1 MIMHDMLSKGTDTLQ
16 QAGITECRLDAWYL
30 LSYCMG
36 ITKSQYYMR
45 MNDDVDS
52 HEVCKYEKL
61 INRRAGRVPLQYI
74 TGSQE
79 FMGLDFKVNEAV
91 LIPRQDTEVLVS
103 LALQYADGKRVL
115 DMCTGS
121 GCIAVSIAKLA
132 DNASV
137 TAVDISKEALCLA
150 KENAK
155 NNGVDI
161 AFIES
166 DLWEGVKEVY
176 DIIVSNPPYITDDEM
191 LTLMPE
197 VLGHE
202 PELALRGGK
211 KGLDYYCRII
221 SEAPDYLA
229 ADGII
234 MFEIGCGQADEVS
247 ELLAAGGYTDI
258 KVEKDLAGL
267 DRVVWGVRPV

>member
-79 FMGLDFKVNEAV
+79 FMGLDFKVNEEV

>member
-197 VLGHE
+197 V
-202 PELALRGGK
+202 
-211 KGLDYYCRII
+211 
-221 SEAPDYLA
+221 
-229 ADGII
+229 
-234 MFEIGCGQADEVS
+234 
-247 ELLAAGGYTDI
+247 
-258 KVEKDLAGL
+258 
-267 DRVVWGVRPV
+267 

>member
-1 MIMHDMLSKGTDTLQ
+1 MIMHDMLSKGTDTLW
-16 QAGITECRLDAWYL
+16 QAGITEYRLDAWYL

-36 ITKSQYYMR
+36 ITKSQYYMK
-45 MNDDVDS
+45 MNDEVDS
-52 HEVCKYEKL
+52 HAVGKYEEL
-61 INRRAGRVPLQYI
+61 INRRAGHIPLQYI

-132 DNASV
+132 NNASV
-137 TAVDISKEALCLA
+137 TAVDISKEALCVA
-150 KENAK
+150 KENAE
-155 NNGVDI
+155 NNSADVS
-161 AFIES
+161 FIES
-166 DLWEGVKEVY
+166 DLWEGVQGEY
-176 DIIVSNPPYITDDEM
+176 DLIVSNPPYITDNEM

-197 VLGHE
+197 VLEHE

-211 KGLDYYCRII
+211 NGLDYYCRII
-221 SEAPDYLA
+221 REASDYLA
-229 ADGII
+229 ANGII

-247 ELLAAGGYTDI
+247 ELLVANGYTDI

-267 DRVVWGVRPV
+267 DRVVWGVRTV